1 MCICYLQ
8 EFLAE
13 YTNWKYQIKWKG
25 FCYGMIWNKFNVSN
39 EINKISTWN
48 KIDTYI
54 TIFGTTY
61 IHVHVWILIVKKK
74 NNLFFWR
81 KIQICLEYV
90 YWLHLTNRL

>member
-1 MCICYLQ
+1 MMCICYLQ

-61 IHVHVWILIVKKK
+61 IHVHVWNLIVKKNK
-74 NNLFFWR
+74 TYFSEGKF
-81 KIQICLEYV
+81 KYV
-90 YWLHLTNRL
+90 YNMYIDYI

>member
-13 YTNWKYQIKWKG
+13 YTINWKYQIKWKG

-61 IHVHVWILIVKKK
+61 IHVHVWNLIVKKK
-74 NNLFFWR
+74 TYFSEGKF
-81 KIQICLEYV
+81 KYV
-90 YWLHLTNRL
+90 YNMYIDYI

>member
-61 IHVHVWILIVKKK
+61 NYTCMKIDCKKK
-74 NNLFFWR
+74 NLIFLKENSNMPR
-81 KIQICLEYV
+81 ICI
-90 YWLHLTNRL
+90 LTTFNK

>member
-1 MCICYLQ
+1 MMCICYLQ

-74 NNLFFWR
+74 TTYFSEGKF
-81 KIQICLEYV
+81 KYV
-90 YWLHLTNRL
+90 YNMYIDYI

>member
-61 IHVHVWILIVKKK
+61 IHVHVWKLIVKKK
-74 NNLFFWR
+74 PYFSEGKFKYAYNMY
-81 KIQICLEYV
+81 IDYI
-90 YWLHLTNRL
+90 

>member
-13 YTNWKYQIKWKG
+13 YTINWKYQIKWKG

-61 IHVHVWILIVKKK
+61 IHVHVWNLIVKKK
-74 NNLFFWR
+74 KLIFLKENSNMS
-81 KIQICLEYV
+81 IICILI
-90 YWLHLTNRL
+90 TFNK

>member
-13 YTNWKYQIKWKG
+13 YTINWKYQIKWKG

-61 IHVHVWILIVKKK
+61 IHVYVWNLIVKKK
-74 NNLFFWR
+74 KTYFSEGKF
-81 KIQICLEYV
+81 KYV
-90 YWLHLTNRL
+90 YNMYIDYI